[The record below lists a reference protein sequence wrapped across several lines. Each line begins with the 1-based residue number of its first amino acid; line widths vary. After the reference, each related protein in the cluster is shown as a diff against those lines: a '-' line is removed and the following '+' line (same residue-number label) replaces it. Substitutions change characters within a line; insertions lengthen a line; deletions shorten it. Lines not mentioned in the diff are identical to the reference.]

1 MFSNNF
7 VATTLNFTK
16 QIKVMKC
23 KIILSVLAIFLA
35 LNSYSQGVHLGIKT
49 GANFNQIDG
58 KYWEN
63 GYKANFQ
70 GGAYFTIQGAILG
83 GQIEGVFTQS
93 TYVAGAG
100 FNQLYQ
106 DYFKTG
112 MDSIQGGSFKVNYLS
127 IPLLINIKLLPFL
140 MMQVGPQYSGIV
152 SVQDEKS
159 LMKDAKALFKSG
171 SMDGVVGIWLDLP
184 MHFNIGARYVFGL
197 SNINSN
203 DGANVGSQEIVDAWR
218 QKILQVHIGLNLF

>member
-1 MFSNNF
+1 MRLKFSLLTLTLLFVNF
-7 VATTLNFTK
+7 SFA
-16 QIKVMKC
+16 
-23 KIILSVLAIFLA
+23 
-35 LNSYSQGVHLGIKT
+35 QGIHFGIKT

-70 GGAYFTIQGAILG
+70 GGAYFNIQGAILG
-83 GQIEGVFTQS
+83 GQIEGIFTQS
-93 TYVAGAG
+93 TYVAGNG
-100 FNQLYQ
+100 FNQLYK

-127 IPLLINIKLLPFL
+127 IPVLLNIKLLPFL
-140 MMQVGPQYSGIV
+140 KMQFGPQYSGVV

-159 LMKDAKALFKSG
+159 LMKDAKTLFKGG
-171 SMDGVVGIWLDLP
+171 SLDGVVGVWLDLP
-184 MHFNIGARYVFGL
+184 IHINLGVRYVVGL